1 MDINPTSQL
10 ATTLG
15 TIVSPPVE
23 VLLAAQERQAQ
34 LTKPAGSL
42 GRLED
47 LGNRLASI
55 QGGLPVRVPE
65 HPVLAVFAADHGVWA
80 QGITPWP
87 QEVTV
92 QMLVNICHGGAA
104 VNALAPETGCQVWPI
119 DIGVAGE
126 VPDAPG
132 LRRHRV
138 RSGTEDFSQRPAM
151 TRDQAQA
158 GLEVGITIANQAIA
172 QGADILVP
180 GEVGLGNTTAAS
192 AVVAAMTGADP
203 ARTTGRGAGSDD
215 AMLAHKTEIVRSSL
229 ALHRPDPGDALGVLA
244 AVGGL
249 DQAGMAG
256 LIIGGAAAGVPVLL
270 DGVISCSA
278 ALIAVGLQPT
288 VRDYLIA
295 GHLGD
300 EPGIRTAL
308 TGLQLEPL
316 IDLGMRLGEGSGALV
331 ALSVVRNAARI
342 LRDMATFAEAGVSGK
357 SHE

>member
-1 MDINPTSQL
+1 MHIDPASLL
-10 ATTLG
+10 ATTMNA
-15 TIVSPPVE
+15 VVPPAAGA
-23 VLLAAQERQAQ
+23 LAAAEERQAQ

-42 GRLED
+42 GRLET
-47 LGNRLASI
+47 LGNRLAAI
-55 QGGLPVRVPE
+55 QGGLPVQVPQR
-65 HPVLAVFAADHGVWA
+65 PVLAVFAADHGVWA

-104 VNALAPETGCQVWPI
+104 VNALAAETDCQVWPI
-119 DIGVAGE
+119 DIGVATD
-126 VPDAPG
+126 VPEARG

-138 RSGTEDFSQRPAM
+138 CPGTQDFSQGSAM
-151 TRDQAQA
+151 TRAQAQTA
-158 GLEVGITIANQAIA
+158 LEVGIAIA
-172 QGADILVP
+172 RQAVAEGADILIP
-180 GEVGLGNTTAAS
+180 GEVGLGNTTAA
-192 AVVAAMTGADP
+192 AVVVAAMTGADP
-203 ARTTGRGAGSDD
+203 AETTGRGAGSDD
-215 AMLAHKTEIVRSSL
+215 AMLAHKIEVVRSSL
-229 ALHRPDPGDALGVLA
+229 ALHRPEPTDPLGVLA
-244 AVGGL
+244 AIGGL

-256 LIIGGAAAGVPVLL
+256 MMIGGAAAGVPVLL

-308 TGLQLEPL
+308 TGLRLEPL

-331 ALSVVRNAARI
+331 ALSVVRHAARV

-357 SHE
+357 SPE